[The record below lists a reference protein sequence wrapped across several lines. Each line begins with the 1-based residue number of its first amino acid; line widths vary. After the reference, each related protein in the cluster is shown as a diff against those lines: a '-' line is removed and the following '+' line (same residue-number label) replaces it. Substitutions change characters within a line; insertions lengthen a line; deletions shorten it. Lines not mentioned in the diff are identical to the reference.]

1 VITDLQKSQKMENQA
16 TWMVSETLLR
26 KLDTNVTGEQ
36 AQNREYEDEEEEKED
51 MHRV

>member
-1 VITDLQKSQKMENQA
+1 MITDLQKSQKMENQA

-26 KLDTNVTGEQ
+26 KLE
-36 AQNREYEDEEEEKED
+36 EEEEKED